1 MRSLPVRVA
10 ALTAVGVVLMA
21 CGGSSTSTTAP
32 PAATQQP
39 SMHVGSAQATPSP
52 AHRRQ
57 QHGGPLA
64 QPTTAGGSAARPT
77 ASTGAGSGS
86 QSSGSAGSRRV
97 ALPPSGTYTYHQ
109 SGTSSSA
116 LGNQPVDGD
125 STLTVDP
132 PQG

>member
-1 MRSLPVRVA
+1 MPPLPVRVA
-10 ALTAVGVVLMA
+10 TLTAVGVVMAA
-21 CGGSSTSTTAP
+21 CGGSSTSTATS

-64 QPTTAGGSAARPT
+64 QRATAGVSAGRPT

-109 SGTSSSA
+109 SGTSS
-116 LGNQPVDGD
+116 
-125 STLTVDP
+125 
-132 PQG
+132 